1 MRHVFILSVFCVLLT
16 VSMLGTADAAGYV
29 AAGKE
34 RPECPSLVA
43 RGVYPDTLNK
53 LKEALVF
60 PRLGFA
66 IERLAE
72 EIRAVLDQFGT
83 RVALE
88 RRGQISVEPALRELQ
103 ERVEE
108 EKKPAPTH
116 KKPVKKRRIKV
127 PPRAL

>member
-16 VSMLGTADAAGYV
+16 VSMLGTAGAAGYV

-34 RPECPSLVA
+34 RPDCPSLVA

-53 LKEALVF
+53 LQEALVF

-83 RVALE
+83 RVALDS
-88 RRGQISVEPALRELQ
+88 RGQISVEPAPTEPQ

-108 EKKPAPTH
+108 EKKPAPTE